1 MWGGERDGLER
12 GGPGG
17 GAYDTDGDDFSTD
30 YEAEEHMTRF
40 VYGHGE

>member
-1 MWGGERDGLER
+1 MDWRADGR
-12 GGPGG
+12 